1 MEMKIGR
8 YRDGRLKAYSQHEE
22 TTYFWKSNLTECLVF
37 ENEKLRL
44 EVLLMTDWWN
54 REYHEEFEQE
64 WKLVKNIIKKK
75 E

>member
-1 MEMKIGR
+1 M
-8 YRDGRLKAYSQHEE
+8 
-22 TTYFWKSNLTECLVF
+22 TECLVF